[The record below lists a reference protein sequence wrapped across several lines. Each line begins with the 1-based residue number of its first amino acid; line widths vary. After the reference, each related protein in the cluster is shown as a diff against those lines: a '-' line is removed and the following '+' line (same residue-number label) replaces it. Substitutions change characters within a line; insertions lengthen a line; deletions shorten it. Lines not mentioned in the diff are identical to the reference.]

1 MPILAEAL
9 VALLLAQPAPVPE
22 SAASADAADAPA
34 PERWRIVASA
44 SRVQFW
50 VRIFGVVPLA
60 GSFPKIAGAI
70 TIDAADGTARV
81 EADVA
86 AGAVTMRRPS
96 HEDWAKSDEF
106 FDADAHPTIRFE
118 SEPFP
123 LSRLDGGGAIQGSL
137 TVRGITRP
145 VGFAIERARC
155 TGVIA
160 ADAAEGAARLC
171 RVELA
176 GSIDRSEFGMQTRG
190 GTLGNRVS
198 LRFEIA
204 ARPNKGEKG
213 DAHH

>member
-1 MPILAEAL
+1 MLATAL
-9 VALLLAQPAPVPE
+9 VALLFAQPVPVPE
-22 SAASADAADAPA
+22 ASAEPAPA

-70 TIDAADGTARV
+70 TIDSAAGTARV
-81 EADVA
+81 EADVE

-106 FDADAHPTIRFE
+106 FDAAAHPNIRFE

-123 LSRLDGGGAIQGSL
+123 LTRLDGGGAIQGSL
-137 TVRGITRP
+137 TVRGITKP

-155 TGVIA
+155 AGIV
-160 ADAAEGAARLC
+160 AAEATDGAPRQC

-204 ARPNKGEKG
+204 ARPKKG
-213 DAHH
+213 DGGNQ